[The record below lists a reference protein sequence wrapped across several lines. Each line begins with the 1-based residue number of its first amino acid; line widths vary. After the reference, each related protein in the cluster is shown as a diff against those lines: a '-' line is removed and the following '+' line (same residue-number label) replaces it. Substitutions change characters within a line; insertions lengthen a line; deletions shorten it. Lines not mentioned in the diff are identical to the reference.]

1 MGFRQPPRPEGIIL
15 YCVAERT
22 DTVLTRLRRP
32 AFRQEHDRASVKR
45 TPAVLGVVATAVMV
59 FAAACALDESV
70 PGPERR
76 AQQLNSVIMCPV
88 CPGESIDQ
96 SQNPLALQMRDLV
109 AEKIDQGWTDGQIKD
124 FFVERYDPSVLLE
137 PPTEGFALTVWMIP
151 PVAVLA
157 AALALLFALRLMRRR
172 PAGAEDTAAG
182 PHRASDPDVAY
193 YYRRIRESIGLGE
206 SETR

>member
-1 MGFRQPPRPEGIIL
+1 MPFRQPPRPEGIIL
-15 YCVAERT
+15 SCVVERT
-22 DTVLTRLRRP
+22 DTELTRFRRP
-32 AFRQEHDRASVKR
+32 ALRQEHDRASLKR
-45 TPAVLGVVATAVMV
+45 TPGVLVVTAMAVVA

-151 PVAVLA
+151 PVAVLG
-157 AALALLFALRLMRRR
+157 AALALLFALRVMRRR
-172 PAGAEDTAAG
+172 PAGAEDTATG

-206 SETR
+206 SEAR